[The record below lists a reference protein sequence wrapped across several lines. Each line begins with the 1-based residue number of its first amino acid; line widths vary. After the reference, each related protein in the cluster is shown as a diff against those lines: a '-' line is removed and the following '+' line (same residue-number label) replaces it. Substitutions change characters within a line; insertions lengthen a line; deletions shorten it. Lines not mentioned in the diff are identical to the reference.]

1 MKEEE
6 KEEEEEEKEEQ
17 EEQEEKEEEKEEEQK
32 EEKEEPVEQGKG
44 RRSSAGRQHLL
55 SPQAADSATMNMV
68 VGINGGREQEHHNQ
82 LGKNIRSCLLFQTL
96 FEGKLSISSCNK
108 VSTNYNSWSISLT
121 GNYRNNPEEAQKS
134 GLFPHCSDNTSSSKN
149 FNNLIP
155 TR

>member
-1 MKEEE
+1 MQKGWQSRVFGLGHERSARR
-6 KEEEEEEKEEQ
+6 EEEEKEEQ

-82 LGKNIRSCLLFQTL
+82 LGKKHQKLPSLLDAL
-96 FEGKLSISSCNK
+96 
-108 VSTNYNSWSISLT
+108 
-121 GNYRNNPEEAQKS
+121 
-134 GLFPHCSDNTSSSKN
+134 
-149 FNNLIP
+149 
-155 TR
+155 